1 MWYSNKCPF
10 CNFCFCLKRSFC
22 NCSCSCGYVTYWYSG
37 KSSRC
42 APVWIWER
50 AEWELYW
57 ASVMFLAWGLP
68 VLGRFLG
75 MTQFWFR
82 FSDDE
87 TCSLGGG
94 LYLNWECSLRNFCF
108 AFLENACWCAGA
120 KCIWAWISARC
131 ECGLPWVLAKCLA
144 ESDGAMA
151 LSLVTQNTSWFT
163 DDGVIACIVVVA
175 CIFFCSEMANK
186 KQSHW
191 NHLYLFHVLILTT
204 SWGTGKHQNTAL

>member
-108 AFLENACWCAGA
+108 AFLENACWCA
-120 KCIWAWISARC
+120 
-131 ECGLPWVLAKCLA
+131 A
-144 ESDGAMA
+144 EVY
-151 LSLVTQNTSWFT
+151 LSLNLSQVW
-163 DDGVIACIVVVA
+163 
-175 CIFFCSEMANK
+175 M
-186 KQSHW
+186 W
-191 NHLYLFHVLILTT
+191 
-204 SWGTGKHQNTAL
+204 TALGSSQMSGWIGWSHGPFISDTKHILIYWWWRYSLHCGCGMHLLLLWNGK